1 MENRDAFGG
10 AKTAMMFLDIFANM
24 VAQEIGMERTLNL
37 TAKAGEK
44 MGEMQ
49 GTMMKQQIGAKE
61 IDAKTAWSLLKT
73 TPEQLGLNFQIIEE
87 SPKRVVVKAGR
98 CSIYEAAQALG
109 IDNKSIETMCKF
121 SSNRFDD
128 SFVKQLNPR
137 LNFRVRKFRSSADDF
152 CEEEITLE

>member
-1 MENRDAFGG
+1 MEKRGAFGG

-128 SFVKQLNPR
+128 SLVKQLNPR